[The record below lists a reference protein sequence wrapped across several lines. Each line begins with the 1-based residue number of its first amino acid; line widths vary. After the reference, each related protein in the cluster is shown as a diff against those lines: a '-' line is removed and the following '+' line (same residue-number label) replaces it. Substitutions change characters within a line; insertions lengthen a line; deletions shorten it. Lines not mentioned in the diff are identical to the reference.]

1 MLKRA
6 LGFGS
11 LKEAG
16 REKEG
21 GREASLWA
29 PPNKDEME
37 REGGRGENGGVAPKK
52 GEGKEEVITHLRA
65 SASNRSGRGG
75 EGLEE

>member
-37 REGGRGENGGVAPKK
+37 REGGRGENGELHQKRERGKK
-52 GEGKEEVITHLRA
+52 K
-65 SASNRSGRGG
+65 S
-75 EGLEE
+75 